1 MIVRVK
7 TNRIFSGKLYAKE
20 RPNSCVT
27 DVARGLEFELKLGYQ
42 DLGCDVKQEGPG
54 KFFTEVVIQVTR
66 HKIYF
71 LNYPQINNFGF
82 CCRQHH
88 DQIVTSQ
95 DVGLAL
101 RCSYQLQ
108 NYTLTSGLDL
118 SVASRVPTIAEESTV
133 VPGPTVVMKIAA
145 RQGGDIQTA
154 QVGDPLSLFFEI
166 QELNSPY
173 SIFVRE
179 LIATDGIDNSEIL
192 LIDSRGCPTD
202 QEIMGPINSHN
213 GTSKTLRAPFDAFKF
228 PNSDVVQFKALVTPC
243 LPTCEPVQCDVQDYL
258 GYHRKIESLGKRRRR
273 RSDANAQD
281 PHNLL
286 VVQSIRISDKFQA
299 AADTSPAKIKTAS
312 TESEVA
318 VLRNSES
325 ILNQHANMPPCLN
338 LLGLLMAG
346 ALFLVAQA
354 VLIGAWAFIWQKRR
368 QTKMAET
375 TFESDRRFFSTNYAN
390 NAYATS

>member
-1 MIVRVK
+1 M
-7 TNRIFSGKLYAKE
+7 
-20 RPNSCVT
+20 
-27 DVARGLEFELKLGYQ
+27 
-42 DLGCDVKQEGPG
+42 
-54 KFFTEVVIQVTR
+54 
-66 HKIYF
+66 
-71 LNYPQINNFGF
+71 
-82 CCRQHH
+82 
-88 DQIVTSQ
+88 TSQ

-108 NYTLTSGLDL
+108 NYTLSSGLDL

-133 VPGPTVVMKIAA
+133 VPAPTVVMKIAA
-145 RQGGDIQTA
+145 RQGGDITTA

-166 QELNSPY
+166 QEKNTPY

-179 LIATDGIDNSEIL
+179 LIATDGVDNSEIL

-202 QEIMGPINSHN
+202 QEIMGPINAMN
-213 GTSKTLRAPFDAFKF
+213 GSSRVLRAPFDAFKF

-273 RSDANAQD
+273 RRDSTGQE
-281 PHNLL
+281 HNLL
-286 VVQSIRISDKFQA
+286 VVQSIRIADKFQTPT
-299 AADTSPAKIKTAS
+299 ADASPAKIKTAL

-318 VLRNSES
+318 VLSS
-325 ILNQHANMPPCLN
+325 DTISHANSPPCLN

-368 QTKMAET
+368 QSKMAET
-375 TFESDRRFFSTNYAN
+375 TIESDRRFFSTYAN